1 MLDLARDIIGSQPIL
16 TAFLAIG
23 VGYLVGQINIFGFSL
38 GVGAVLFVGLAI
50 GAFAPKAQIIGPI
63 GLTGLIMFLYGIGI
77 LYGRQFFE
85 GMVGAGQKYNLLA
98 LVGCLAGL
106 AVALLLGHIFG
117 IKVGHTLGMYAGS
130 MTSTATLQAALEVMK
145 NKDPSIGYSIAY
157 PFGVIGPILCIYFMT
172 QIVKPKFP
180 AKTQRFHMGEISV
193 GERFAGRRLGDL
205 MAKAPAGLQVTMVR
219 KGGHNIVPT
228 DDTILENGDAVL
240 VVAEDKEAIATAA
253 AKLGKL
259 SPGQLASDRAD
270 LDYIRVFV
278 GKASAVGIPL
288 AQLPMPAGYPTHLLH
303 VRRYDA
309 DLVPAPDLM
318 LEFGDRVGVLA
329 PPDRKEEIR
338 RHFGDTVKATAEFSY
353 VSLGLGMVMG
363 VLLGLI
369 PIPIPGVGIVTLGIG
384 GGPLIVALIL
394 GKLRRTGPMLWTMPL
409 PANIVLRNFGLAMF
423 LATVGVNAGQPFV
436 KTVAE
441 SGFTMLFIGVAVL
454 LTTVFIVLLVG
465 HYLMKIPYDDLV
477 GIASGAT
484 GNPAILVYST
494 KMAPTE
500 RPDIGYAMIFP
511 SMTLVK
517 VIAAQIVGL
526 LMVRQRRL
534 GDGCGFPA
542 VMRRPSQKPAQARG
556 DTAWLT
562 GIPAA
567 TTHLQ
572 FECVQPGRDQGG
584 CRESRSQEGE
594 PSLSGFVHAGGDRRG
609 QHRARRALLYR
620 HRQRRGVEL
629 RHRARDGRGGVFARA
644 GNRSGWWRRTLHG
657 KQSDRDGLGERKVYD
672 RRNAAQLGHRL
683 FRQPDRR
690 ARACGPGLPFAS
702 SRHEWRPR
710 RPVDTE
716 DGRHQD
722 PARRRHAILQGQC
735 CVTCWFA
742 WRYGLRMPAVR

>member
-85 GMVGAGQKYNLLA
+85 GIVGSGQKYNLLA
-98 LVGCLAGL
+98 LIACLAGL
-106 AVALLLGHIFG
+106 AVALGLGHIFG
-117 IKVGHTLGMYAGS
+117 IKVGHTLGIYAGS
-130 MTSTATLQAALEVMK
+130 MTSTATLQAALEVTGS
-145 NKDPSIGYSIAY
+145 KDPSIGYSIAY

-172 QIVKPKFP
+172 RLVKPKFP
-180 AKTQRFHMGEISV
+180 AKAQRFHMGEISI
-193 GERFAGRRLGDL
+193 GATYAGRTLDELTRELDEV
-205 MAKAPAGLQVTMVR
+205 QVTMVR
-219 KGGHNIVPT
+219 KAGQNIVPSG
-228 DDTILENGDAVL
+228 DTILSAGDAVL
-240 VVAEDKEAIATAA
+240 VVSESREAIAGAA
-253 AKLGKL
+253 ARAGKL
-259 SPGQLASDRAD
+259 EPGRLASDRSD

-278 GKASAVGIPL
+278 GKAGVVGIPL
-288 AQLPMPAGYPTHLLH
+288 SSLPMPSGFPAHLLH

-309 DLVPAPDLM
+309 DLVPTPDLM
-318 LEFGDRVGVLA
+318 LEFGDRVGVLM
-329 PPDRKEEIR
+329 PPDRKEDVR
-338 RHFGDTVKATAEFSY
+338 KHFGDTVKATAEFSY

-369 PIPIPGVGIVTLGIG
+369 PIPIPGVGVVTLGIG

-436 KTVAE
+436 RTVAE

-465 HYLMKIPYDDLV
+465 HYVMKIPYDDLV
-477 GIASGAT
+477 GVASGAT

-526 LMVRQRRL
+526 LMV
-534 GDGCGFPA
+534 G
-542 VMRRPSQKPAQARG
+542 SSS
-556 DTAWLT
+556 
-562 GIPAA
+562 
-567 TTHLQ
+567 
-572 FECVQPGRDQGG
+572 GG
-584 CRESRSQEGE
+584 
-594 PSLSGFVHAGGDRRG
+594 
-609 QHRARRALLYR
+609 
-620 HRQRRGVEL
+620 
-629 RHRARDGRGGVFARA
+629 
-644 GNRSGWWRRTLHG
+644 
-657 KQSDRDGLGERKVYD
+657 
-672 RRNAAQLGHRL
+672 
-683 FRQPDRR
+683 
-690 ARACGPGLPFAS
+690 
-702 SRHEWRPR
+702 
-710 RPVDTE
+710 
-716 DGRHQD
+716 
-722 PARRRHAILQGQC
+722 
-735 CVTCWFA
+735 
-742 WRYGLRMPAVR
+742 